1 MTYATAI
8 QRLYSLAG
16 ELQLAP
22 GKVPRE
28 FDLNQMRLLAD
39 ALGNPQKSFPS
50 ILVAGTNGKG
60 STSATLASILQA
72 SGYHVGLQTSPHLA
86 HVNERIRINGDD
98 ISDVD
103 FAQ

>member
-22 GKVPRE
+22 GKAPRE

-39 ALGNPQKSFPS
+39 APGIRKRDSPQF
-50 ILVAGTNGKG
+50 
-60 STSATLASILQA
+60 
-72 SGYHVGLQTSPHLA
+72 
-86 HVNERIRINGDD
+86 
-98 ISDVD
+98 
-103 FAQ
+103 